1 MQDPTRRALLR
12 NGALGGALLAATRW
26 LRAGPPA
33 PAVSPGKG
41 PLARAAAPAGL
52 PAGAAPAGDEGF
64 FRISLAQWS
73 LHRALWEGRLDPLD
87 FPKTAIRDYGIAGCE
102 YVSTFYKGKATDFG
116 YLRELDKRAHD
127 EGVRSLLIMIDAEG
141 ELGDADD
148 AARRQAVENHHK
160 WIAAAAFLGCHS
172 IRVNAGG
179 SGPREEHAARAADS
193 LHRLGAFADA
203 YGLNV
208 IVENHGG
215 PSSDGQWLAGVLAAA
230 DHPRVGALPDFG
242 NFNLGDGK
250 SYDRYKGVTE
260 LMPFARAVSAKTY
273 DFDAA
278 GNETTIDYRRMLT
291 IVRDAG
297 YRAWLGIE
305 YEGDRLSEPDGIRAT
320 KALLEALRD
329 ELS

>member
-1 MQDPTRRALLR
+1 MRDTTRRALLR

-26 LRAGPPA
+26 LRAEPPPQEA
-33 PAVSPGKG
+33 PPG
-41 PLARAAAPAGL
+41 ASPAGGR
-52 PAGAAPAGDEGF
+52 PADAGGF

-73 LHRALWEGRLDPLD
+73 LHRALREGRLDPLD
-87 FPKTAIRDYGIAGCE
+87 FPKVAMRDYGIAGCE
-102 YVSTFYKGKATDFG
+102 YVSTFYRDKATDFG
-116 YLRELDKRAHD
+116 YLRELDRRAHG
-127 EGVRSLLIMIDAEG
+127 EGVASLLIMIDGEG
-141 ELGDADD
+141 ALGDADD
-148 AARRQAVENHHK
+148 PARRQAVENHHK

-172 IRVNAGG
+172 IRVNAEGG
-179 SGPREEHAARAADS
+179 GPREEHAARAADS

-203 YGLNV
+203 YGVNV

-215 PSSDGQWLAGVLAAA
+215 PSSDGRWLSGVLAAA

-242 NFNLGDGK
+242 NFGLGDGRT
-250 SYDRYKGVTE
+250 YDRYRGVSE

-305 YEGDRLSEPDGIRAT
+305 YEGDRLPEPDGIRAT
-320 KALLEALRD
+320 KALLETLRD